1 MRRALTLARRYEGR
15 TSPNPP
21 VGAVVVLG
29 GEVVGEG
36 FHKGA
41 GHPHGEAEALNAA
54 GKRAKGADLYV
65 TLEPCSHHG
74 RTPPCTEAIL
84 KSGVKR
90 VFIGTDDPNPIVMGG
105 GARILEDGG
114 VQVSFVEPGG
124 RLGRDI
130 RVLYEAYKKFVVEK
144 RPFVVLKAAM
154 TLDGK
159 TATSTG
165 DSKWIT
171 SERARRFVHGL
182 RKRYDAVLVGIGTVK
197 ADDPE
202 LTVRLTV
209 GRNPTKVIIDPRLEI
224 DTGANIF
231 TKGFTKGGADV
242 IIAADEGADEE
253 MAKKIEGTGA
263 TVIRLKRGEG
273 REGGLDLDRLL
284 SELARRNIMSLLV
297 EGGAKVFTYFI
308 KYGKFDKIIF
318 IYSPRIL
325 TGSDPLGLTAGE
337 GPREIGGAVKLEN
350 VSVSR
355 IGEDIAVVGYRMGGQ
370 GRV

>member
-1 MRRALTLARRYEGR
+1 MRRALTLARRYEGM

-21 VGAVVVLG
+21 VGAVVVLR

-36 FHKGA
+36 SHRGA
-41 GHPHGEAEALNAA
+41 GYPHGEAEALEAA
-54 GKRAKGADLYV
+54 GNRNEGADLYV

-84 KSGVKR
+84 KSGVTR
-90 VFIGTDDPNPIVMGG
+90 VFIGTHDPNPDVMGG
-105 GARILEDGG
+105 GAKILEKGG
-114 VQVSFVEPGG
+114 VSVSFVEPGG

-130 RVLYEAYKKFVVEK
+130 GVLYESYKKFVVEK
-144 RPFVVLKAAM
+144 WPFVVLKAAM

-159 TATSTG
+159 IATSTG

-197 ADDPE
+197 EDDPE
-202 LTVRLTV
+202 LTVRLTK
-209 GRNPTKVIIDPRLEI
+209 GRNPTKVVIDPKLEI
-224 DTGANIF
+224 DPGANIF
-231 TKGFTKGGADV
+231 SKGGAPV
-242 IIAADEGADEE
+242 FVAAVEGADKE
-253 MAKKIEGTGA
+253 KIKRLEGVGA
-263 TVIRLKRGEG
+263 TVIQIKKGDVG
-273 REGGLDLDRLL
+273 IDLDRLL
-284 SELARRNIMSLLV
+284 GELAKNKVMSLLV

-325 TGSDPLGLTAGE
+325 TGSDSVGLTAGV
-337 GPREIGGAVKLEN
+337 GPGKIADAVGLED
-350 VSVSR
+350 VSVRR
-355 IGEDIAVVGYRMGGQ
+355 IGEDIAVIGYRGYRRGVKGGI
-370 GRV
+370 